1 MTATNDDALAR
12 RCADA
17 MWATDN
23 ASKAL
28 GMKIDS
34 IAPGCATISM
44 TVRDDMVNG
53 HDLCHGGMIFSL
65 ADSAFAFAC
74 NTHNQ
79 VAVAAGCSID
89 FIRPAKRGDTLQAKA
104 TMVHQGA
111 RNGLYDVTVSNQNGE
126 VVAEFRG
133 RSARLERS
141 LIEEDS

>member
-1 MTATNDDALAR
+1 MTAMDDDALAR

-17 MWATDN
+17 MWSTDN
-23 ASKAL
+23 ASKTL

-34 IAPGCATISM
+34 VAPGCAELSM
-44 TVRDDMVNG
+44 TVREDMVNG
-53 HDLCHGGMIFSL
+53 HDMCHGGMIFSL

-79 VAVAAGCSID
+79 VAVAASCSID
-89 FIRPAKRGDTLQAKA
+89 FIRPAHCGDTLLAKA
-104 TMVHQGA
+104 TVVHQGA
-111 RNGLYDVTVSNQNGE
+111 SNGLYDVTISNQNGA